1 MIILCGIKH
10 CGKSTIGKKLAK
22 KLNTSFVDVDKE
34 IEKIAGKSCRDLY
47 RQDGKEAFM
56 KAEAKACKNIA
67 ENPLYENAVV
77 ATGGGICDN
86 QEALDFL
93 TETKLFYV
101 DIEEEIAFKRIQHN
115 MEKTGSW
122 PAWIPKDVY
131 DDLEDG
137 QNQLIKSAN
146 AIRNT
151 RNVSYFAFTATP
163 KKETMELFGTRTEFG
178 KSYFDKYSMRQAI
191 EERFILNPL
200 LRLR

>member
-22 KLNTSFVDVDKE
+22 KLNIIFVDVDEE

-93 TETKLFYV
+93 TTEKDGQEAKLFYV

-122 PAWIPKDVY
+122 PGWIPKDVY
-131 DDLEDG
+131 DDLET
-137 QNQLIKSAN
+137 IKGLFH
-146 AIRNT
+146 IFYIERT
-151 RNVSYFAFTATP
+151 
-163 KKETMELFGTRTEFG
+163 KKY
-178 KSYFDKYSMRQAI
+178 KSLCSVIVPVENGDSEKACD
-191 EERFILNPL
+191 FILGL
-200 LRLR
+200 